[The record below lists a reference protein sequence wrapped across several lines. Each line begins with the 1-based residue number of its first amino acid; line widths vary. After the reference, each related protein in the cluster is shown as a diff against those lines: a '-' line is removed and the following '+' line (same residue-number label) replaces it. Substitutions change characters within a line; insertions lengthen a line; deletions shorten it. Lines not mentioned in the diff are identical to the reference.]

1 MLVGA
6 DLLSSRGLVNKLG
19 TRPLALT
26 AQAARVPFYT
36 LCGGEKLVPSGY
48 DPPEQHEW
56 PASEVW
62 AEAPAGVTVRN
73 QYFEWTPLAELSGI
87 VTEQGLL
94 SVAEAEGRL
103 VANKL
108 HPALASGG
116 QASVS
121 RL

>member
-1 MLVGA
+1 
-6 DLLSSRGLVNKLG
+6 
-19 TRPLALT
+19 
-26 AQAARVPFYT
+26 VPFYT

-48 DPPEQHEW
+48 DPPEQREW

-62 AEAPAGVTVRN
+62 AEAPAGVRVRK

-103 VANKL
+103 AANKL

-121 RL
+121 HL